1 MKKNNN
7 IFRATQMNNA
17 MRFLTIFCTYVVLGA
32 VLLLVTLPS
41 NRQNIMRWLGGDS
54 IGVTA
59 KKSNLEKTQESG
71 INGAAV
77 INENMKVRPLTVDD
91 HLWGNISAP
100 VQMIIYLDFQCPF
113 CGQLYNSV
121 EQAKSEFGADIVVA
135 VRHFPL
141 LNHDQALPAAQ
152 ASECAADQGK
162 FWEMY
167 HELFA
172 ASQTGSLSTETI
184 KGIGKKIQLDEA
196 IYIDCLTKNKYQD
209 KILAQK
215 EEVRKLGVGGT
226 PASFINEEYFAG
238 ALPYEDFTHPD
249 ETKALGLRS
258 LIKKKLGK

>member
-1 MKKNNN
+1 MKKTNN
-7 IFRATQMNNA
+7 IFRATQTNNIV
-17 MRFLTIFCTYVVLGA
+17 RVLGVFCIVVVVGA
-32 VLLLVTLPS
+32 SLLLLTLPN
-41 NRQNIMRWLGGDS
+41 NRQQIMNWLGGKDV
-54 IGVTA
+54 GVTA
-59 KKSNLEKTQESG
+59 KNTKTENTQEAG

-77 INENMKVRPLTVDD
+77 INENMKVKGLTVED

-100 VQMIIYLDFQCPF
+100 VQLIVYLDFQCPF

-121 EQAKSEFGADIVVA
+121 EQAKAEFGSDLVVA

-141 LNHDQALPAAQ
+141 LNHDQALPAAL
-152 ASECAADQGK
+152 ASECAADQEK

-172 ASQTGSLSTETI
+172 ATQTGSLSSETI
-184 KGIGKKIQLDEA
+184 KNLGSKLKLDEG
-196 IYIDCLTKNKYQD
+196 IYTDCLTKAKYQD

-215 EEVRKLGVGGT
+215 EEVRRLGVGGT

-249 ETKALGLRS
+249 GTQALGLRS
-258 LIKKKLGK
+258 LVKKKLGK

>member
-7 IFRATQMNNA
+7 IFRVTQINNA
-17 MRFLTIFCTYVVLGA
+17 MRFLAIFCAVVVIGA
-32 VLLLVTLPS
+32 LLLLITLPS
-41 NRQNIMRWLGGDS
+41 NRQAIMSWLKGGTF
-54 IGVTA
+54 GVTA
-59 KKSNLEKTQESG
+59 KKSKLEKSQENG

-77 INENMKVRPLTVDD
+77 INENMKVRPLSVDD

-121 EQAKSEFGADIVVA
+121 EQAKAEFGSDIVIA

-141 LNHDQALPAAQ
+141 LNHDQALPAAI

-162 FWEMY
+162 FWEIY

-172 ASQTGSLSTETI
+172 ASQTGSLSAETI
-184 KGIGKKIQLDEA
+184 KNIGKKIQLDEA
-196 IYIDCLTKNKYQD
+196 IYSDCLTKTKYQD

-215 EEVRKLGVGGT
+215 EEVRRLGVGGT

-249 ETKALGLRS
+249 GTEALGLRS

>member
-17 MRFLTIFCTYVVLGA
+17 MRILAVFCLVVVIGA
-32 VLLLVTLPS
+32 MLLLITLPS
-41 NRQNIMRWLGGDS
+41 NRQKIMGWFRGDS
-54 IGVTA
+54 FGVTV
-59 KKSNLEKTQESG
+59 KNPKLEKQNEEG

-77 INENMKVRPLTVDD
+77 VNENIKVRPLSVDD
-91 HLWGNISAP
+91 HLSGNISAP
-100 VQMIIYLDFQCPF
+100 VKIIIYLDFQCPF

-121 EQAKSEFGADIVVA
+121 EQAKAEFGSDIVVA

-141 LNHDQALPAAQ
+141 LNHDQALPAAV
-152 ASECAADQGK
+152 ASECAADQDK

-172 ASQTGSLSTETI
+172 INQTGSLSAETI
-184 KGIGKKIQLDEA
+184 KNSGKKLKLDEVT
-196 IYIDCLTKNKYQD
+196 YVDCLTKNKYQD
-209 KILAQK
+209 KILTQK

-226 PASFINEEYFAG
+226 PASFINDEYFAG

-249 ETKALGLRS
+249 GSQALGLRS

>member
-17 MRFLTIFCTYVVLGA
+17 MRFLIIFCAVVVLGA
-32 VLLLVTLPS
+32 LLLLMTLPS
-41 NRQNIMRWLGGDS
+41 NRQKIMSWFGGGTY
-54 IGVTA
+54 GVTP
-59 KKSNLEKTQESG
+59 KNIKVEKTEDNG

-77 INENMKVRPLTVDD
+77 VNENMKVSPLTIDD
-91 HLWGNISAP
+91 HLLGNISAP

-121 EQAKSEFGADIVVA
+121 EQAKTEFGSDLVIA

-141 LNHDQALPAAQ
+141 SNHDQALPAAL

-172 ASQTGSLSTETI
+172 ASQTGSLSAETI
-184 KGIGKKIQLDEA
+184 KAMGKKIQLDEA
-196 IYIDCLTKNKYQD
+196 IYADCLTKNKYQD

-238 ALPYEDFTHPD
+238 ALPYQDFTHPD
-249 ETKALGLRS
+249 GTEALGLRS
-258 LIKKKLGK
+258 LINQKLGK